1 MTLMNLNKWTICN
14 HRLCAPVPA
23 HCATGTTAAS
33 SIWEQTLQNVC
44 VSRDCEGRNTLVR
57 EDNSERTVFWQKG
70 TCQKR
75 RKDRQACK
83 CSAQQRKVFLSW
95 SVLNRKLSTPSRRS
109 KVRMQGHEW
118 SHYRE
123 HIFSKLVHQQLVFFP
138 LSDALALASLF
149 YITRWEFAKK
159 KKIHRTTR
167 WEVNTAVM
175 ANEKSSN
182 GKNTKL
188 TQGARLR
195 ILNTLC
201 WMEKYLTP
209 KVPKLG
215 VSGKIQIGL
224 QYK

>member
-44 VSRDCEGRNTLVR
+44 ASRDCGDRSTLVR

-75 RKDRQACK
+75 RKDRRAGK
-83 CSAQQRKVFLSW
+83 CSAQQRKVFLSR
-95 SVLNRKLSTPSRRS
+95 SVLNRKLSTPSWRS

-118 SHYRE
+118 RHYRE
-123 HIFSKLVHQQLVFFP
+123 HIFSKLVHQQLAFFP
-138 LSDALALASLF
+138 LSDALALASLL

-167 WEVNTAVM
+167 WEVNTVVM
-175 ANEKSSN
+175 ANEKSSK

-188 TQGARLR
+188 IQGARLR
-195 ILNTLC
+195 TLNTLC

-224 QYK
+224 